1 MQCSAVITV
10 LRTCFRKWFKFKLMK
25 SQLTRRRFLTASA
38 AATTAALL
46 PANMPSDLNG
56 NQQDNSI
63 VLNRN
68 PLKIGLMTYLLG
80 SKWDIETIIK
90 NCTET
95 GFQSVEL
102 RTTHAHGVEV
112 TLTSSERAA
121 VKKRFK
127 DSPLET
133 ISLASAFQY
142 HSPDPAELRKN
153 IEGTKEYILLA
164 RDVGATGVRVFPNA
178 LPEGVPKEK
187 TMEQIGK
194 ALAEVG
200 KYANDYGIEVRVCVH
215 GSGTNSV
222 PVIKKIID
230 YSQSPYVYVNWNCD
244 ASDPQGE
251 GLVYNFNSVKDRI
264 KGVHIHDLHDPS
276 YPCRHLFKLLSDSG
290 FKGYCNAE
298 IGRVSCEPVEFM
310 KCYKGL
316 FLALQ
321 NAI

>member
-1 MQCSAVITV
+1 
-10 LRTCFRKWFKFKLMK
+10 MK
-25 SQLTRRRFLTASA
+25 SQFSRKRFLQSA
-38 AATTAALL
+38 AFAGTAFFVPGMSL
-46 PANMPSDLNG
+46 PDKGKDIQESG
-56 NQQDNSI
+56 SI
-63 VLNRN
+63 PDKN

-80 SKWDIETIIK
+80 SKWDIETIIR

-102 RTTHAHGVEV
+102 RTTHSHGVEV
-112 TLTSSERAA
+112 NLSAEERSS

-127 DSPLET
+127 DSALET
-133 ISLASAFQY
+133 ISMASAFQY
-142 HSPDPAELRKN
+142 HSPDQAEVRKN
-153 IEGTKEYILLA
+153 IEGTKEYVLLA

-178 LPEGVPKEK
+178 FPEGVAREK

-200 KYANDYGIEVRVCVH
+200 RFANDHGVEIRVCVH
-215 GSGTNSV
+215 GQGTNSV
-222 PVIKKIID
+222 PVIKRIID

-244 ASDPQGE
+244 ASDTEGE
-251 GLVYNFNSVKDRI
+251 GLVYNFNSIKERI
-264 KGVHIHDLHDPS
+264 KGVHIHDLHDAG
-276 YPCRHLFKLLSDSG
+276 YPYRHLFKLLSDSG
-290 FKGYCNAE
+290 FTGYCNAE

>member
-1 MQCSAVITV
+1 MLPMTTKNQFSRRKFLQTSAVTV
-10 LRTCFRKWFKFKLMK
+10 
-25 SQLTRRRFLTASA
+25 
-38 AATTAALL
+38 TAAIIPGLAL
-46 PANMPSDLNG
+46 SSKELQKKETTISLNK
-56 NQQDNSI
+56 
-63 VLNRN
+63 N

-80 SKWDIETIIK
+80 KDWDIETIIK
-90 NCTET
+90 NCTAA

-112 TLTSSERAA
+112 TLSSAQRAD

-142 HSPDPAELRKN
+142 HSPDPSELKKN
-153 IEGTKEYILLA
+153 IEGTKQYVLLA
-164 RDVGATGVRVFPNA
+164 RDVGATGFRVFPNA
-178 LPEGVPKEK
+178 FPDGVAKEK

-200 KYANDYGIEVRVCVH
+200 GYANNYGIEVRVCVH
-215 GSGTNSV
+215 GQGTNSV

-244 ASDPQGE
+244 PSDPE
-251 GLVYNFNSVKDRI
+251 GPGLEYNFNSVKDRLR
-264 KGVHIHDLHDPS
+264 GVHMHDLHDPA
-276 YPCRHLFKLLSDSG
+276 YPHRLLFKLLSDSG
-290 FKGYCNAE
+290 YKGYCNAE
-298 IGRVSCEPVEFM
+298 VGRVSCEPVEFM
-310 KCYKGL
+310 KVYKGL

>member
-1 MQCSAVITV
+1 MQ
-10 LRTCFRKWFKFKLMK
+10 
-25 SQLTRRRFLTASA
+25 ASA
-38 AATTAALL
+38 AAGTAAII
-46 PANMPSDLNG
+46 PAFSFHPVKEELQNTSLTLNK
-56 NQQDNSI
+56 
-63 VLNRN
+63 N

-80 SKWDIETIIK
+80 SEWDIETIIK

-112 TLTSSERAA
+112 TLTSSQRAE

-142 HSPDPAELRKN
+142 HSPDPAELKKN
-153 IEGTKEYILLA
+153 IEGTKEYVLLA
-164 RDVGATGVRVFPNA
+164 RDVGATGFRVFPNA
-178 LPEGVPKEK
+178 FPEGVAKDK

-200 KYANDYGIEVRVCVH
+200 TYANNYGVEIRVCVH
-215 GSGTNSV
+215 GQGTNSV
-222 PVIKKIID
+222 AVIKKIID
-230 YSQSPYVYVNWNCD
+230 YSQSPYVYVNWNCE
-244 ASDPQGE
+244 ASDSAGE
-251 GLVYNFNSVKDRI
+251 GLEYNFNSIKDRI
-264 KGVHIHDLHDPS
+264 KGVHMHDLHDPA
-276 YPCRHLFKLLSDSG
+276 YPYRHFLKLLADSG

-298 IGRVSCEPVEFM
+298 IGRVSCEPVEYM

>member
-1 MQCSAVITV
+1 
-10 LRTCFRKWFKFKLMK
+10 MK
-25 SQLTRRRFLTASA
+25 NQVTRRRFLLSSA
-38 AATTAALL
+38 AAGAASMVPCFSLT
-46 PANMPSDLNG
+46 PSDDQKQEDSLTLNKT
-56 NQQDNSI
+56 
-63 VLNRN
+63 

-112 TLTSSERAA
+112 TLTPSQRAE

-127 DSPLET
+127 DSPLEA

-142 HSPDPAELRKN
+142 HSTDPAELKKN
-153 IEGTKEYILLA
+153 IEGTKEYVLLA
-164 RDVGATGVRVFPNA
+164 RDVGATGFRVFPNA
-178 LPEGVPKEK
+178 VPEGGAKEK
-187 TMEQIGK
+187 TLEQIGK

-200 KYANDYGIEVRVCVH
+200 SYANNNGVEVRVCVH
-215 GSGTNSV
+215 GQGTNSV
-222 PVIKKIID
+222 AVIKKIID
-230 YSQSPYVYVNWNCD
+230 YSQSPYVYVNWNCEALD
-244 ASDPQGE
+244 SAGK
-251 GLVYNFNSVKDRI
+251 GLEYNFNSVKDRI
-264 KGVHIHDLHDPS
+264 KGVHMHDLHDPS
-276 YPCRHLFKLLSDSG
+276 YPYRHFFKLLSDSG

-298 IGRVSCEPVEFM
+298 VSRVSCEAVEFM

-321 NAI
+321 NVI

>member
-1 MQCSAVITV
+1 
-10 LRTCFRKWFKFKLMK
+10 MK
-25 SQLTRRRFLTASA
+25 IQFSRRRFLQTSAASA
-38 AATTAALL
+38 TAVML
-46 PANMPSDLNG
+46 PGYVLSSMHQQKKGKAIILN
-56 NQQDNSI
+56 N
-63 VLNRN
+63 N

-80 SKWDIETIIK
+80 KDWDIETIIK
-90 NCTET
+90 NCTAT

-112 TLTSSERAA
+112 TLPATQRAA
-121 VKKRFK
+121 VKQRFK
-127 DSPLET
+127 DSALET

-142 HSPDPAELRKN
+142 HSPDPAELKKN
-153 IEGTKEYILLA
+153 IEGTKQYILLA
-164 RDVGATGVRVFPNA
+164 RDVGATGIRVFPNA
-178 LPEGVPKEK
+178 LPEGVSGEK

-200 KYANDYGIEVRVCVH
+200 SFANNYGVEIRICVH
-215 GSGTNSV
+215 GQGTNSV

-230 YSQSPYVYVNWNCD
+230 YSQSPYVFVNWNCD
-244 ASDPQGE
+244 PSDTAGE
-251 GLVYNFNSVKDRI
+251 GFEFNFNSVKDRI
-264 KGVHIHDLHDPS
+264 RGVHMHDLHDPT
-276 YPCRHLFKLLSDSG
+276 YPHRLLFELLAESG

-310 KCYKGL
+310 KTYKGL

>member
-1 MQCSAVITV
+1 
-10 LRTCFRKWFKFKLMK
+10 MK
-25 SQLTRRRFLTASA
+25 SKISRRRFLKTSA
-38 AATTAALL
+38 VAGTAAMAPGL
-46 PANMPSDLNG
+46 AIASVND
-56 NQQDNSI
+56 QKQDAGTGI
-63 VLNRN
+63 NRN

-102 RTTHAHGVEV
+102 RTTHAHKVEV
-112 TLTSSERAA
+112 NLTAAEREN
-121 VKKRFK
+121 VRKRFK

-142 HSPDPAELRKN
+142 HSPDPAELKKN

-164 RDVGATGVRVFPNA
+164 RDVGATGIRVFPNA
-178 LPEGVPKEK
+178 FPEGVSREK

-200 KYANDYGIEVRVCVH
+200 EYASNYDVEIRVCVH

-230 YSQSPYVYVNWNCD
+230 YSQSPFVYVNWNCD
-244 ASDPQGE
+244 ASDKEGE
-251 GLVYNFNSVKDRI
+251 GLVYNFNSVKERI
-264 KGVHIHDLHDPS
+264 KGVHMHDLHDPA
-276 YPCRHLFKLLSDSG
+276 YPYRHFFKLLSDSG

-298 IGRVSCEPVEFM
+298 IGRVSCEPLEYM
-310 KCYKGL
+310 KCYRGL